1 MKTFKQ
7 KLQEWNDVDAGS
19 VEDSSIGVHNIQ
31 DSEVL
36 SRVNAFVG
44 ALADREYI
52 NPNAAINNLQQNLH
66 RIGLDFKEQLR
77 KDPKNTFNTMRQD
90 VAVNFKTTKN
100 MSQYKEDMKR
110 IDRLEDVFGV
120 RLSIFNNDI
129 NKALGKELKEK

>member
-1 MKTFKQ
+1 MKTFRQ

-52 NPNAAINNLQQNLH
+52 NPCAAINNLQQNLH
-66 RIGLDFKEQLR
+66 RIGLDFKEQIESLNKLHKPGANDR
-77 KDPKNTFNTMRQD
+77 
-90 VAVNFKTTKN
+90 
-100 MSQYKEDMKR
+100 MK
-110 IDRLEDVFGV
+110 GV
-120 RLSIFNNDI
+120 CSLVPIRSIGNSANIVEYNN
-129 NKALGKELKEK
+129 KELRYLQNQ